1 MTQIIF
7 QKNAYKV
14 AKGDDV
20 LTTLLNTGFDVPH
33 ACRSGIC
40 QSCLMKVTEGTAP
53 VKSQEGLK
61 DTLKAQSYVLAC
73 QCHPDETLT
82 LELPNTEKTRYKSHI
97 LSKQQLSHNVTQI
110 KLKRPENFNFH
121 AGQFVNLWKDAS
133 LARCY
138 SIASMSDDSELE
150 FHIREI
156 PQGQFS
162 SWAANEATENTPIE
176 IQEPAGSCF
185 YIEGTPDAEL
195 VLIGTGTGLAP
206 LQGILLE
213 AIKAGHKGRIDLFHG
228 ALNPHGLYN
237 TDLLMSLADK
247 HENIFYHACVLD
259 KGDEPNN
266 DINYLEGNVSES
278 VFEKISSM
286 KGKKVYLC
294 GDPDLVRQLQTKTF
308 LAGANSQ
315 DIYVDAFAFSND
327 ADKPCN

>member
-7 QKNAYKV
+7 QNNAYKV

-20 LTTLLNTGFDVPH
+20 LTTLLNTGVDVPH

-53 VKSQEGLK
+53 VNSQKGLK

-73 QCHPDETLT
+73 QCHPDESLT
-82 LELPNTEKTRYKSHI
+82 LEFPSVVTTRYKSHV
-97 LSKQQLSHNVTQI
+97 LSKQQLSHNVIQI
-110 KLKRPENFNFH
+110 KLKRPKNFNFR
-121 AGQFVNLWKDAS
+121 AGQFVTLWKDAT

-138 SIASMSDDSELE
+138 SIASTPDDNELE

-162 SWAANEATENTPIE
+162 GWAANEAMENTAIE
-176 IQEPAGSCF
+176 IQEPSGSCF
-185 YIEGTPDAEL
+185 YIEGSPGAEL

-228 ALNPHGLYN
+228 ALNPDGLYN

-247 HENIFYHACVLD
+247 HENVFYHACVLD
-259 KGDEPNN
+259 KGDEQNN
-266 DINYLEGNVSES
+266 DIDYLEGNISEL

-286 KGKKVYLC
+286 AGKKVYLC
-294 GDPDLVRQLQTKTF
+294 GDPDLVNLLQTKTF

-315 DIYVDAFAFSND
+315 DIYIDAFAFSNTTP
-327 ADKPCN
+327 KPCN